1 MAELT
6 LKQVKAL
13 YDEFD
18 IFCYRPTFDAKES
31 NKNYVFNSVAAV
43 IWYAQGF
50 EDPTVVYKDFL
61 HQVDYQ
67 SLRFLSQHLLG
78 INAYRLLRKLADGSL
93 EIFFEDDNLDCFTV
107 YGDSEDD

>member
-18 IFCYRPTFDAKES
+18 IFCYRPTFDANES
-31 NKNYVFNSVAAV
+31 NKNYVFGSLAEL

-50 EDPTVVYKDFL
+50 AEPAAVYQDFL
-61 HQVDYQ
+61 QQLHPSFLKGLPV
-67 SLRFLSQHLLG
+67 SLDAWHLLK
-78 INAYRLLRKLADGSL
+78 KLADGSL

-107 YGDSEDD
+107 YGDNEDD

>member
-6 LKQVKAL
+6 LNQVKGL
-13 YDEFD
+13 YDGFD

-31 NKNYVFNSVAAV
+31 NKNYVFGSLAEL

-50 EDPTVVYKDFL
+50 ADPIVVYKDFL
-61 HQVDYQ
+61 QQLHPSFFKRLPI
-67 SLRFLSQHLLG
+67 SLDAWHLFK
-78 INAYRLLRKLADGSL
+78 KLADGSL

-107 YGDSEDD
+107 YGDNEDD

>member
-6 LKQVKAL
+6 LKQLKAL

-18 IFCYRPTFDAKES
+18 IFCFRPTFDPNES
-31 NKNYVFNSVAAV
+31 NKNYVFGSLAEL

-50 EDPTVVYKDFL
+50 AEPAAVYQDFL

-78 INAYRLLRKLADGSL
+78 INAYRLLKKLADGSL

-107 YGDSEDD
+107 YGDNEDD